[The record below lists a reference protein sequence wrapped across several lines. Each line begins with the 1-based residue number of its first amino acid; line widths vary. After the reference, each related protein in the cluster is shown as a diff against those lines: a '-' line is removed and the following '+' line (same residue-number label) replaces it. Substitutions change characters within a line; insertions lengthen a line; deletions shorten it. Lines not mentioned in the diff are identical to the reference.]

1 MSLSYPEARMRIV
14 PLRLM
19 ARAAS
24 GFAGLALLAVAPH
37 ALAQQWVLEPRVEVG
52 AIYDDNYRMTNTPGQ
67 EIEVTGAGVEALL
80 RARRATATSSFEIT
94 PEIHSTFFPDESSE
108 ESTDYFLAMSG
119 DTRTLRTR
127 SSLNFNF
134 ADETVVTSELPAA
147 DAPGVG
153 LGQPSS
159 GDAGRV
165 SARNRL
171 RLFQLQPS
179 FTYDWTERRHLTL
192 DAHYVHADYQADL
205 FEQVGYADYG
215 ATAAMAFDV
224 SQRSTLSVG
233 VQAAQYDPND
243 SSPNTDVTG
252 ALAEWRMHPSQLM
265 EVYFRAAAT
274 HVDRNATGSNGKL
287 SATGFNGGAGVSWN
301 FQVTQILVDLLR
313 TTSPS
318 SVGAVLYRNEARFRV
333 NHSFDPR
340 FTGYLALR
348 GIRTEDI
355 KGNATGSGDRKYAT
369 ASTGFEWRF
378 KREFS
383 FTGSYDYTWQ
393 KFSGEPDD
401 AVSNGFKLSLVYEP
415 RRIR

>member
-1 MSLSYPEARMRIV
+1 MSLSYPEARVRTM
-14 PLRLM
+14 PLRPM
-19 ARAAS
+19 IRAAS
-24 GFAGLALLAVAPH
+24 GLAGVALLAAAPH

-52 AIYDDNYRMTNTPGQ
+52 GIYDDNYRMTNTPGQ

-80 RARRATATSSFEIT
+80 RARRATAKSSFEIT

-127 SSLNFNF
+127 SSVNFNF
-134 ADETVVTSELPAA
+134 ADETVVTSELPVAN
-147 DAPGVG
+147 APGVG

-179 FTYDWTERRHLTL
+179 FTYDWTERRHLVL
-192 DAHYVHADYQADL
+192 GAHYVNADYQADL
-205 FEQVGYADYG
+205 FEQVGYSDIG
-215 ATAAMAFDV
+215 ASAAMDFDL
-224 SQRSTLSVG
+224 SQRSTLSLG
-233 VQAAQYDPND
+233 VQAAQYNPND
-243 SSPNTDVTG
+243 TSPDTDLTG
-252 ALAEWRMHPSQLM
+252 AIAEWRMHPSQVM
-265 EVYFRAAAT
+265 EVYFRGAAT
-274 HVDRNATGSNGKL
+274 HVDRDATASNSKL
-287 SATGFNGGAGVSWN
+287 SATGFNGGAGVAWN
-301 FQVTQILVDLLR
+301 YQVTQILVDLLR

-318 SVGAVLYRNEARFRV
+318 SVGAVLYRNEVRFRV

-355 KGNATGSGDRKYAT
+355 KGSATSGGDRKYAT

-378 KREFS
+378 RREFS
-383 FTGSYDYTWQ
+383 FTGSYDYKWQ
-393 KFSGEPDD
+393 KFASEPDN
-401 AVSNGFKLSLVYEP
+401 AISNGFRLSLVYEP